1 MRDIAL
7 IIFLALTIPLA
18 FRRPVYGVLLWTW
31 MSLMTPHR
39 LTYGFA
45 FDQPFAMIIA
55 IVTLIGWA
63 STSDPKRFPVR
74 GPMILLALFIF
85 WISLGFP
92 FSMYR
97 DDSYEM
103 WTKVLKIQLMT
114 FAVVALVMERKQ
126 IIWLVWVM
134 AVSLGFYGVK
144 GGWFTLRSGGGDKV
158 WGPVGSFIEG
168 NNELALALLMTIP
181 LMWYLFEMTSDKRIR
196 VGLVGAMLLTGM
208 AALGTQSRGALLGFA
223 AMVVTFWWY
232 SKRKAALGLGLLAT
246 VPFMIAFMPDSWGLR
261 MNTILEYDK
270 DQSATGRINA
280 WWNAFNLA
288 NDHPIFGGGFE
299 IYNEEVFARY
309 APNPGDVHAAH
320 SIYFQVLGEHG
331 WIAFSIFMLMCLAT
345 WNTAVWLRKNT
356 TPDGPERWAYH
367 LGAMS
372 QVSFAAFAVG
382 GAFLSLAYFDLPYFL
397 MATLVAA
404 RAIITESREKARDPA
419 QVTVAENPEQPLSAG
434 LTR

>member
-144 GGWFTLRSGGGDKV
+144 GG
-158 WGPVGSFIEG
+158 
-168 NNELALALLMTIP
+168 
-181 LMWYLFEMTSDKRIR
+181 
-196 VGLVGAMLLTGM
+196 
-208 AALGTQSRGALLGFA
+208 
-223 AMVVTFWWY
+223 
-232 SKRKAALGLGLLAT
+232 
-246 VPFMIAFMPDSWGLR
+246 
-261 MNTILEYDK
+261 
-270 DQSATGRINA
+270 
-280 WWNAFNLA
+280 
-288 NDHPIFGGGFE
+288 
-299 IYNEEVFARY
+299 
-309 APNPGDVHAAH
+309 
-320 SIYFQVLGEHG
+320 
-331 WIAFSIFMLMCLAT
+331 
-345 WNTAVWLRKNT
+345 
-356 TPDGPERWAYH
+356 
-367 LGAMS
+367 
-372 QVSFAAFAVG
+372 
-382 GAFLSLAYFDLPYFL
+382 
-397 MATLVAA
+397 
-404 RAIITESREKARDPA
+404 
-419 QVTVAENPEQPLSAG
+419 
-434 LTR
+434 